1 MTASVTT
8 ALTATPSTPKVLPPA
23 SATELEIAVEPARAG
38 RPQSVSTPRMLAEA
52 RRLVEEVGVA
62 DFSVRELA
70 KALSLVPGTI
80 HARFGNK
87 HELLALLYLQR
98 VDMAEVLLAELPPK
112 ALKDVASLL
121 EALSPHLSTLRREF
135 VLHFEGDGRSIPP
148 LRAETWNALKT
159 SFRALIEK
167 IYERFREAAANE
179 GVRLVGGTQAK
190 RLTWTLASTMDSA
203 RSSMAFEHA
212 DASYRRF
219 VARSIVR
226 ALAAE

>member
-8 ALTATPSTPKVLPPA
+8 ALTATRRAPKVLAPA
-23 SATELEIAVEPARAG
+23 SPTELETAPGTARAG

-70 KALSLVPGTI
+70 KALGLVPGTV

-98 VDMAEVLLAELPPK
+98 VDMAEAILAGLEPK

-121 EALSPHLSTLRREF
+121 ETLSPTLSTLRREF

-148 LRAETWNALKT
+148 LRLETWNALKT
-159 SFRALIEK
+159 SFRALVEK

-203 RSSMAFEHA
+203 RSSVAFERA

-219 VARSIVR
+219 VARSILR
-226 ALAAE
+226 ALTAD